1 MPRTDSTIPG
11 ITILE
16 NDSNGYVTSCLSAG
30 AFLTTASKFA
40 VGCRLTDT
48 NTGKMYINF
57 GTVAAPVWTP
67 SNGDEMGRVT
77 AYIPT
82 ADGTGTGAIVPGS
95 QVATVTS
102 ANAAHW
108 VTLPAPVVGTLI
120 TLISTN
126 TTGYE
131 IRSSAPATVGING
144 GVSAAG
150 ESAIAGATG
159 TMVQLL
165 CVSATNWIGWSR
177 VAAGTL
183 SVVQVAAD

>member
-1 MPRTDSTIPG
+1 MPRTDSSLVGVTIY
-11 ITILE
+11 E
-16 NDSNGYVTSCLSAG
+16 NNSAG
-30 AFLTTASKFA
+30 LITVASTVGNLDTTASKFA
-40 VGCRLTDT
+40 VGCVLTDST
-48 NTGKMYINF
+48 TGEIYRNS
-57 GTVAAPVWTP
+57 GTSAAPIWSAIDNSVV
-67 SNGDEMGRVT
+67 N

-82 ADGTGTGAIVPGS
+82 SDGTGTGVIRPGT
-95 QVATVTS
+95 QIATITS
-102 ANAAHW
+102 GGANNW

-120 TLISTN
+120 TLVSTN

-144 GVSAAG
+144 GVSANG

-165 CVSATNWIGWSR
+165 CVSATNWIAWSR
-177 VAAGTL
+177 IAAGTL

>member
-1 MPRTDSTIPG
+1 MMNTDKDLAG
-11 ITILE
+11 ILIQATNEL
-16 NDSNGYVTSCLSAG
+16 GYITLCQTTG
-30 AFLTTASKFA
+30 AFPTTASKFA
-40 VGCRLTDT
+40 KGCIIQDSS
-48 NTGKMYINF
+48 TGYVYRNA
-57 GTVAAPVWTP
+57 GTVASP
-67 SNGDEMGRVT
+67 SWQTVNDVAAAK

-82 ADGTGTGAIVPGS
+82 ADGTGTGAITPGT
-95 QVATVTS
+95 QIATVTP

-108 VTLPAPVVGTLI
+108 VTLPAPVIGTMI
-120 TLISTN
+120 TLVSTN

-144 GVSAAG
+144 GVSANA

-165 CVSATNWIGWSR
+165 CVSATNWIAWSR